1 MPMAKEIFVGR
12 EEELQELEALLKK
25 KSASFVVVK
34 GRRRIGKSRLLE
46 EFSTNKKTYKF
57 TGLAPQDSTTKQSQ
71 LDEFARQLSAV
82 TGLPEVKADDW
93 SKLFALLSR
102 EVKTGRVLII
112 LDEIS
117 WM

>member
-46 EFSTNKKTYKF
+46 EFSKNKKTYKF
-57 TGLAPQDSTTKQSQ
+57 IGLAPQEGTTKQNQ
-71 LDEFARQLSAV
+71 LDEFARQVSVA
-82 TGLPEVKADDW
+82 TGLPEVKVDDW
-93 SKLFALLSR
+93 SKLFTLLSR
-102 EVKTGRVLII
+102 EVRTGNALII
-112 LDEIS
+112 
-117 WM
+117 